1 MMADFINP
9 EPTPAPDTMP
19 FWEAAREG
27 RFLIKT
33 CTNCERAHWYPRPL
47 CPFCFSAET
56 EWVEASGKGEIYS
69 YSFMRRA
76 AAPYIIAYVTLE
88 EGPTMMTNIADADI
102 ADIRTGQKVEV
113 VFRKSDGDW
122 VVPLFRPVAGAT

>member
-33 CTNCERAHWYPRPL
+33 CTSCGRAHWYPRAL

-88 EGPTMMTNIADADI
+88 EGPTMMTNIVDADI

-122 VVPLFRPVAGAT
+122 LVPLFRPAAGAI